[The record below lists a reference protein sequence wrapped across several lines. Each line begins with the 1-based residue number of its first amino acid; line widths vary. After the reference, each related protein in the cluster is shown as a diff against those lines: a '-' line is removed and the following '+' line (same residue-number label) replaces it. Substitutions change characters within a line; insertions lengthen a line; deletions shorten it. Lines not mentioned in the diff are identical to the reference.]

1 MIEQLIK
8 ALNIK
13 VTYIDKEYIPIT
25 KRRRARGAFRWN
37 YFDNQ
42 GEILLA
48 KSSTE
53 RTKLHEVGHA
63 MNFILGRGGKLS
75 DAIGMESEKFADI
88 MADSIETLIKSAK
101 QKKED

>member
-13 VTYIDKEYIPIT
+13 VTYIDKEYIMIT

-48 KSSTE
+48 KSATE
-53 RTKLHEVGHA
+53 RTKIHEIGHA
-63 MNFILGRGGKLS
+63 VNFILGRGSRLS
-75 DAIGMESEKFADI
+75 DTLGIDSETFANKI
-88 MADSIETLIKSAK
+88 ADKIETLIKSAE

>member
-48 KSSTE
+48 KSATE
-53 RTKLHEVGHA
+53 RTKLHEIGHA
-63 MNFILGRGGKLS
+63 VNFMLGRGSRLS
-75 DAIGMESEKFADI
+75 DTLGIDSEIFANKI
-88 MADSIETLIKSAK
+88 ADTFEKLTIK
-101 QKKED
+101 

>member
-1 MIEQLIK
+1 MIEKIIK

-13 VTYIDKEYIPIT
+13 VTYTEKAYITIT
-25 KRRRARGAFRWN
+25 SRRRAKGAFRWN

-48 KSSTE
+48 KSATD

-63 MNFILGRGGKLS
+63 INFILGRGSKFS
-75 DAIGMESEKFADI
+75 DMIGIESEEFANI
-88 MADSIETLIKSAK
+88 MADTLEKLAK
-101 QKKED
+101 K